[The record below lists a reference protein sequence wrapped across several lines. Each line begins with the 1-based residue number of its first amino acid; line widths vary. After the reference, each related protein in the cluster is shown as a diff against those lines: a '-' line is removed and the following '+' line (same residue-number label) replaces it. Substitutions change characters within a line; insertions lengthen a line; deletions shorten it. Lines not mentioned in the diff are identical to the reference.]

1 MKAPPLQ
8 LERYFFT
15 RTVANANPGFD
26 PVEAG
31 NAGDAE
37 RDVDVQV
44 QLFRNDTDPHQYQLT
59 LSVVP
64 VAVGDTRPPYE
75 LEVEAVGFF
84 SVNPNFEHP
93 DMDRLVQVNG
103 ASLLYSAAREYVM
116 TVTGRGPWGP
126 FLLPTVN
133 FHASPP
139 ADLPR
144 EKAPGKRRKSATS

>member
-26 PVEAG
+26 PVAAG
-31 NAGDAE
+31 NAGDVD

-44 QLFRNDTDPHQYQLT
+44 HLFRNDADPHEYQLT
-59 LSVVP
+59 LAIVP
-64 VAVGDTRPPYE
+64 VQVGDASPPYE
-75 LEVEAVGFF
+75 LEVEVIGFF
-84 SVNPNFEHP
+84 TVNPSFERP
-93 DMDRLVQVNG
+93 DIDRLVQVNG

-116 TVTGRGPWGP
+116 TVTSRGPWGP

-133 FHASPP
+133 FHGSTPD
-139 ADLPR
+139 DLPT
-144 EKAPGKRRKSATS
+144 EKAPRKRRKAATS